1 MDARDQVIL
10 AGKLRSAL
18 LRADLAVT
26 QNQRVPGG
34 RSVRVAAELVDVV
47 GWLAKGDYWIEDV
60 GSTVLPD
67 PPPRLLSLVK
77 ACEVCPE
84 NPSNYP

>member
-1 MDARDQVIL
+1 MNAAEQVIL
-10 AGKLRSAL
+10 AGKLNAAL
-18 LRADLAVT
+18 LAAGLTVT
-26 QNQRVPGG
+26 HNQRVPGG

-67 PPPRLLSLVK
+67 PQPRLLSLVK
-77 ACEVCPE
+77 ACEACPE

>member
-1 MDARDQVIL
+1 M
-10 AGKLRSAL
+10 
-18 LRADLAVT
+18 
-26 QNQRVPGG
+26 
-34 RSVRVAAELVDVV
+34 RVAAELVDVV
-47 GWLAKGDYWIEDV
+47 GWLAKGDYWIEET

-67 PPPRLLSLVK
+67 PQPRLLSLVK

>member
-1 MDARDQVIL
+1 MNAADQVIL

-34 RSVRVAAELVDVV
+34 RSVR
-47 GWLAKGDYWIEDV
+47 KGDYWIEDV